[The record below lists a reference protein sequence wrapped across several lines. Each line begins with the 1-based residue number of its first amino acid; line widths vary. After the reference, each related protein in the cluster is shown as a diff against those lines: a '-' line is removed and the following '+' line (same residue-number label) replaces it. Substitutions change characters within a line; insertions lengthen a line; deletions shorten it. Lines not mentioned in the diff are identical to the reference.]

1 MRTLLQPLRESVLSG
16 QDLNASLK
24 AAEIYGSLLH
34 MIDIGVYDDPDVE
47 RNLIQRVEEVL
58 PPIVM
63 PVSDENRSRKDSLH
77 IISEAFIVGGHT
89 RLMEKLGQMHP
100 VKPDVL
106 ITRKADVKAKLRFN
120 DIFAEVHEIA
130 PTDLLDAVVKI
141 RDICA
146 DYQRIILHIHFDDI
160 AAVVA
165 CGLVKNTYNS
175 SLSDNKPE
183 PVQISFVNHADHA
196 FTYGSSVSDYYFQL
210 SSYGARLDLSKQIAG
225 QTSFLG
231 IPIADVTSQ
240 SKTENKPE
248 SVPVNNSA
256 TPNQPLHFFTSGSA
270 MKFRPFRGANMSP
283 LISRL
288 LNKWPN
294 ATFTLVGINFAGNV
308 WLWPLK
314 LRFGKRLQVLRLLP
328 YDQFIARS
336 KEADFYVDSYPFP
349 GGTAFAEQVLA
360 GKRGIGLTSNVQG
373 YSPAD
378 KLKKQHVEQVVAT
391 IEHYNADGVFDEIVS
406 INGYQAVKARYL
418 ACVYDNQPSLLN
430 METLV
435 PWTGDTDYLRVRNSI
450 FMPVYPMV
458 MQYVYH
464 HHRELF
470 WQIYWR
476 FSLFNKTYFSLN
488 RLKAFIRKSLGAVKK
503 K

>member
-34 MIDIGVYDDPDVE
+34 MIDIGQYDDPDVE
-47 RNLIQRVEEVL
+47 LNLVQRVEEVL
-58 PPIVM
+58 PPLAV
-63 PVSDENRSRKDSLH
+63 PVTGEKDVKKECLH
-77 IISEAFIVGGHT
+77 IISEAFIIGGHT

-106 ITRKADVKAKLRFN
+106 ITRRADEKARLRFN
-120 DIFAEVHEIA
+120 DIFSEIHEIA
-130 PTDLLDAVVKI
+130 PNDLLDAVAKI
-141 RDICA
+141 RDISA
-146 DYQRIILHIHFDDI
+146 NYQRIVLHIHFDDI

-165 CGLVKNTYNS
+165 CGLVKNTGIKNGQ
-175 SLSDNKPE
+175 
-183 PVQISFVNHADHA
+183 PVTVFFVNHADHA
-196 FTYGSSVSDYYFQL
+196 FTYGSSISDFYFQL
-210 SSYGARLDLSKQIAG
+210 SSYGARLDLVKQIAG

-231 IPIADVTSQ
+231 IPIADVTVQ
-240 SKTENKPE
+240 SNAENKSE
-248 SVPVNNSA
+248 SVPVPANNSA
-256 TPNQPLHFFTSGSA
+256 TRNQPLHFFTSGSA

-378 KLKKQHVEQVVAT
+378 KLKKQQVEQVVAS
-391 IEHYNADGVFDEIVS
+391 IEHYNDDGVFDEIVA

-418 ACVYDNQPSLLN
+418 ACIYDNQPSLLN

-435 PWTGDTDYLRVRNSI
+435 PWTGDTDYLRVRNTI

-464 HHRELF
+464 HHPELF
-470 WQIYWR
+470 WQIYRR